1 MTDLRKAAEM
11 ALEALTR
18 AHPISNSGKHLYAH
32 SEAMAALSQALA
44 EPANSTTGFVE
55 PKASSHTE
63 QEPVAWMYEW
73 DGRINFTTTDQRFVE
88 AAHPHFVKSTP
99 LYTAPPKREWVGLT
113 DEELEPMCDDWRI
126 IFGPYVHDFAKAI
139 EAKLKEKNT

>member
-44 EPANSTTGFVE
+44 ESANSTTGFVE
-55 PKASSHTE
+55 PKVSSQTE
-63 QEPVAWMYEW
+63 QEPVAWVIEGGEVDYYV
-73 DGRINFTTTDQRFVE
+73 DVVAKIKPG
-88 AAHPHFVKSTP
+88 TP
-99 LYTAPPKREWVGLT
+99 LYTAPPKQEWDGPT
-113 DEELEPMCDDWRI
+113 DEEYENFCSLIQRE
-126 IFGPYVHDFAKAI
+126 